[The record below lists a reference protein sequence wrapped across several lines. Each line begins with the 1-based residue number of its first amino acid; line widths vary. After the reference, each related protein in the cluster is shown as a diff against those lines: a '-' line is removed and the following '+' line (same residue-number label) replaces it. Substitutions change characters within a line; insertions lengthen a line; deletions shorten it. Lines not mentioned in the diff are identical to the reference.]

1 MFVQKLLL
9 CNLTFFSVNLVVG
22 LFQELSQQLH
32 RWVVKEERRERQE
45 VTNNLNKE
53 TVKEIVNSCGSKKT
67 IRKTCPCNEYPLKPH
82 FYIVKLGYAKVYLF
96 FLFLLQNIDCG
107 YSLEPP
113 RRGGCNVYPQ
123 SMF

>member
-53 TVKEIVNSCGSKKT
+53 TIKEIVNTCGSKKT
-67 IRKTCPCNEYPLKPH
+67 
-82 FYIVKLGYAKVYLF
+82 
-96 FLFLLQNIDCG
+96 G
-107 YSLEPP
+107 YSD
-113 RRGGCNVYPQ
+113 CNLLIVPE
-123 SMF
+123 